1 MTILDYVEDI
11 KKIISGLPVA
21 RIERIVS
28 ILFRAERDGN
38 RIYVMGNGGS
48 ATTASHIA
56 GDLNKT
62 CRLKAQALTD
72 SNYLI
77 TGLAND
83 EGYEEIF
90 SKQLERLVQK
100 NDVIIA
106 ISGSGNSKNILKGV
120 ETANKLKCLTIGL
133 CGCCSGEGGVLA
145 KKALFSLIVPAK
157 IMEQVEDIHLM
168 IGHILVTELK
178 GI

>member
-1 MTILDYVEDI
+1 MTIIEYLEDI
-11 KKIISGLPVA
+11 RKIISDLPVGD
-21 RIERIVS
+21 INRIVS
-28 ILFRAERDGN
+28 ALDEARQKGN
-38 RIYVMGNGGS
+38 RVYVMGNGGS

-100 NDVIIA
+100 NDVVIA

-133 CGCCSGEGGVLA
+133 CGCCSGEGGALA
-145 KKALFSLIVPAK
+145 KKALFSLIVPSK

-168 IGHILVTELK
+168 IGHMLVTELK